1 MRDPTPP
8 SLEIIPWL
16 IERVARHAKLP
27 PQSIDITT
35 DFDSYGL
42 DSLEVVN
49 ITVEL
54 EKLLGKR
61 LPPSLLYE
69 YPNINLL
76 AHHLSVGIRK

>member
-1 MRDPTPP
+1 MRNPPLP
-8 SLEIIPWL
+8 SLEIVSWL

-27 PQSIDITT
+27 PQSIDLTI
-35 DFDSYGL
+35 DFDSYDL

-54 EKLLGKR
+54 EKLLGRR

-69 YPNINLL
+69 YPNIHLL
-76 AHHLSVGIRK
+76 ADHLSRDPRK